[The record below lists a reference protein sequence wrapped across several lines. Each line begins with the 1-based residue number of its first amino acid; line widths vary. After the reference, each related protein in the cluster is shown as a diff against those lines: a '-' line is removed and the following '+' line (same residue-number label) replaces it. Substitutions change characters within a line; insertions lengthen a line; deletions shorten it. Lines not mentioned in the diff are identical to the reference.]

1 MFSHLKNLYRLRLV
15 PTVKRLCTRRHL
27 IYTVLTAGVLWV
39 SAATLSLL
47 VFHAVQRMS
56 ACDDLERE
64 FIAYLNTVST
74 TGVQL
79 PDVRGILAAAR
90 AEGLVTAVLGGCLWL
105 LLSAFAVGLVMKR
118 VIEAEA
124 YVYGLYIICGSDR
137 KQLRR
142 QLLSEFLLLGTL
154 ALLLGIPTGFF
165 LAPAGTGFHPAALAV
180 ILICFLALILL
191 GAWVLAGQILNRPCL
206 QMLDAADVTEYTVS
220 PRRSVLWGLTKRR
233 GALASASLSLWRMRK
248 HFIALSLTLA
258 AVAALVFSALT
269 PVGQVTVRT
278 PPTFAIHS
286 PDGISHAELDEKV
299 FLPLADVDSAYELNY
314 KLRDSAEALGTH
326 VLVREPASG
335 GEEVSVALGERYATD
350 SIRIACGDGDTS
362 YELGGSIIIPPE
374 HDGKRLPQKL
384 GYELD
389 GVPVGGATYAV
400 PEDGPRSLD
409 LKVGDTVRLYLPSD
423 GDATMAERAETDPNY
438 ISVRIT
444 KVETIPNIKDLDT
457 GETICPRVTEDIL
470 YLNPLDFG
478 LFDGKTYAVPFTT
491 EDARAEDFF
500 ESDDENTC
508 VLVVPEGYFAGQK
521 APQCVTV
528 IAPTDVVKIPFHDG
542 SEKLSLPDDT
552 YFINL
557 TARGV
562 GVYLGDEGEF
572 LSHPDADSV
581 LREMVR
587 QRLSSFKDSKLTTVT
602 RTEYAVERIIYT
614 ERNGDPYILLRNDES
629 LYYSSKPGD
638 VCALRMAA
646 IDEDIPSLKI
656 IADEAYLSEIERP
669 FSASLFRHRC
679 FLGIS
684 LLPDF
689 RKAMEARG
697 MELQFPDDWFRHV
710 DCMVRS
716 SFSFNEKAYLLAE
729 HTPLKKPAVEH
740 LQADEKTETGY
751 LQAYRY
757 PRFLTG
763 TGNFVTLGNTAT
775 PSIRSIEGTGAFA
788 LFTHDSIGSLKNESV
803 ELESLYARNDWMI
816 SPDCEALPGTSLET
830 GHAVF
835 ITDGDPADCPIRVG
849 ETLSVAI
856 RADASP
862 LAGDPTMLGVSGRDL
877 LGRLLDELDYRYL
890 YVKVDRVV
898 QGSTSELVLAETD
911 LAAVLGQSGVYADL
925 EIYLPETTPLE
936 DYLDLYRK
944 LYAMTGT
951 LGGGTSLTENKDFIT
966 ASRLDGSHNAATLR
980 RMGYLSI
987 ILIPLLA
994 LAAQSVFEDKRRS
1007 EYAIRHALGQTS
1019 RHRFAQNTAETLLT
1033 ALLTTLAAAVL
1044 CPLGYVGTLAFADA
1058 MGATLTFSG
1067 FDLTL
1072 YVSLLALVFAS
1083 VAVACAIRKPVRLG
1097 TNSTRKPHT
1106 ESTAERNPL

>member
-1 MFSHLKNLYRLRLV
+1 MFSHLKNRYRLRLV

-64 FIAYLNTVST
+64 FTAYLSAVSA

-90 AEGLVTAVLGGCLWL
+90 AEGLVTAILGGCLWL

-118 VIEAEA
+118 VIEGEA

-142 QLLSEFLLLGTL
+142 QLLSEFLLLGTFAL
-154 ALLLGIPTGFF
+154 ALGVPTGFF
-165 LAPAGTGFHPAALAV
+165 LAPEETGFHPTALAV
-180 ILICFLALILL
+180 ILLCFLALILL
-191 GAWVLAGQILNRPCL
+191 GARVLAGQILNRPCL
-206 QMLDAADVTEYTVS
+206 KMLDAADVTEYTVS

-299 FLPLADVDSAYELNY
+299 FLPLADVDSPYELNY

-374 HDGKRLPQKL
+374 HDGKRLPPKL
-384 GYELD
+384 GYDLE

-423 GDATMAERAETDPNY
+423 GDATMAERAETDRNY

-528 IAPTDVVKIPFHDG
+528 IAPTDAVKIPFHDN

-557 TARGV
+557 TSRGV
-562 GVYLGDEGEF
+562 GVYLGDEDEF
-572 LSHPDADSV
+572 LSHPDAENV
-581 LREMVR
+581 LREKVR
-587 QRLSSFKDSKLTTVT
+587 QRLSSFKDSKLTPVT
-602 RTEYAVERIIYT
+602 RTEYEVERIIYT
-614 ERNGDPYILLRNDES
+614 ERGGSPYILLRNDES
-629 LYYSSKPGD
+629 LYYSAKPGD
-638 VCALRMAA
+638 VCALRMDT
-646 IDEDIPSLKI
+646 IDENIQSLQ
-656 IADEAYLSEIERP
+656 IATDEAYLTEIDKP
-669 FSASLFRHRC
+669 FAASLFRHRC

-689 RKAMEARG
+689 RKAMEAQG
-697 MELQFPDDWFRHV
+697 MELQFSDDWFRHA
-710 DCMVRS
+710 DCMIRN
-716 SFSFNEKAYLLAE
+716 SFSFKEKAYLLAE
-729 HTPLKKPAVEH
+729 HTPP
-740 LQADEKTETGY
+740 EKSEVGY
-751 LQAYRY
+751 LQGNEY

-763 TGNFVTLGNTAT
+763 TGNFVTLGNISA

-803 ELESLYARNDWMI
+803 ELESLYARNDCTI

-835 ITDGDPADCPIRVG
+835 ITDGDPADCPIREG

-856 RADASP
+856 RADTSSLTDDLSFFGLTGLP
-862 LAGDPTMLGVSGRDL
+862 LLA
-877 LGRLLDELDYRYL
+877 RLLDELDYRYL

-951 LGGGTSLTENKDFIT
+951 LGGGTTLTENKDFIT
-966 ASRLDGSHNAATLR
+966 ASRLDGSHNVTTLR
-980 RMGYLSI
+980 RMGDLSI

-1007 EYAIRHALGQTS
+1007 EYAIRHALGQ
-1019 RHRFAQNTAETLLT
+1019 
-1033 ALLTTLAAAVL
+1033 
-1044 CPLGYVGTLAFADA
+1044 
-1058 MGATLTFSG
+1058 
-1067 FDLTL
+1067 
-1072 YVSLLALVFAS
+1072 
-1083 VAVACAIRKPVRLG
+1083 I
-1097 TNSTRKPHT
+1097 
-1106 ESTAERNPL
+1106 

>member
-1 MFSHLKNLYRLRLV
+1 MFSHLANLYRLHLV

-27 IYTVLTAGVLWV
+27 IYTVLTTGVLWV

-47 VFHAVQRMS
+47 IFHTAQRMT
-56 ACDDLERE
+56 ACEELERE
-64 FIAYLNTVST
+64 FAAYLNTLSA

-79 PDVRGILAAAR
+79 PDVMGILAAAR
-90 AEGLVTAVLGGCLWL
+90 AEGLVTAALGGCLWL
-105 LLSAFAVGLVMKR
+105 LLSVFAVGLVMKR

-142 QLLSEFLLLGTL
+142 QLLSEFLLLGML
-154 ALLLGIPTGFF
+154 ALALGIPVGFF
-165 LAPAGTGFHPAALAV
+165 LAPKGTGFHPIAFAV
-180 ILICFLALILL
+180 ILLCFLALLLL
-191 GAWVLAGQILNRPCL
+191 GARVLAGQILNRPCL
-206 QMLDAADVTEYTVS
+206 KMLDAADVTEYTVS
-220 PRRSVLWGLTKRR
+220 PRRSVLWGLTKRL
-233 GALASASLSLWRMRK
+233 GPFASAALSLWRMRK
-248 HFIALSLTLA
+248 HFITLSLTLA
-258 AVAALVFSALT
+258 VIAALVFSALT
-269 PVGQVTVRT
+269 PVGQSRVASSS
-278 PPTFAIHS
+278 TFALH
-286 PDGISHAELDEKV
+286 ISSGLTYAELDEKIL
-299 FLPLADVDSAYELNY
+299 FPLAENDSGYALDYTIRN
-314 KLRDSAEALGTH
+314 SAEALGTH
-326 VLVREPASG
+326 VLVRESASG
-335 GEEVSVALGERYATD
+335 GEEVSVALGERYTTD

-374 HDGKRLPQKL
+374 HDGKRLPLKL

-423 GDATMAERAETDPNY
+423 GDATMAERAETDQNY

-491 EDARAEDFF
+491 EDARMEDFF
-500 ESDDENTC
+500 ESEDENTC
-508 VLVVPEGYFAGQK
+508 VLVVPEGYFSSKK

-542 SEKLSLPDDT
+542 SAKLSLSDDT

-557 TARGV
+557 TSRGV

-572 LSHPDADSV
+572 LSHPDAENV
-581 LREMVR
+581 LREKVR
-587 QRLSSFKDSKLTTVT
+587 QRLSSFKESKLTPVT
-602 RTEYAVERIIYT
+602 RTEYEVERIIYT
-614 ERNGDPYILLRNDES
+614 ERGGEPYILLRNDES
-629 LYYSSKPGD
+629 LYFSSKPGD
-638 VCALRMAA
+638 VCALRMAD

-656 IADEAYLSEIERP
+656 IADEAYLTEIERP

-697 MELQFPDDWFRHV
+697 MELQFSDDWFRHA
-710 DCMVRS
+710 DCMVRN
-716 SFSFNEKAYLLAE
+716 SFSFNTKAYLLAE
-729 HTPLKKPAVEH
+729 HTPP
-740 LQADEKTETGY
+740 EKSEVGY
-751 LQAYRY
+751 LQGNEY

-763 TGNFVTLGNTAT
+763 TGNFVTLGNISA

-816 SPDCEALPGTSLET
+816 SPDCEALPGTSLEP

-856 RADASP
+856 RADTSSLTGDLSFFGLTGQP
-862 LAGDPTMLGVSGRDL
+862 LLS
-877 LGRLLDELDYRYL
+877 RLLDDLDYRYL

-911 LAAVLGQSGVYADL
+911 LASVLGQSGAYADL
-925 EIYLPETTPLE
+925 DVYLPETASLE
-936 DYLDLYRK
+936 EYLDMYRI
-944 LYAMTGT
+944 LYALTASV
-951 LGGGTSLTENKDFIT
+951 GGPSVLTENKDFIT
-966 ASRLDGSHNAATLR
+966 ASRLDGSHNAVTLR
-980 RMGYLSI
+980 RMGDLSI

-1007 EYAIRHALGQTS
+1007 EYGIRHALGQTS

-1033 ALLTTLAAAVL
+1033 ALLTTMAAAVL
-1044 CPLGYVGTLAFADA
+1044 CPLGYVGTLALADA
-1058 MGATLTFSG
+1058 MGAAITLSSFNIPLYIALLGLTFI
-1067 FDLTL
+1067 
-1072 YVSLLALVFAS
+1072 S
-1083 VAVACAIRKPVRLG
+1083 VIIACAIRKPIRQ
-1097 TNSTRKPHT
+1097 NHKQYIQN
-1106 ESTAERNPL
+1106 TAERNSL

>member
-1 MFSHLKNLYRLRLV
+1 MFSHLANLYRLHLV

-27 IYTVLTAGVLWV
+27 IYTVLTTGVLWV

-47 VFHAVQRMS
+47 IFHTAQRMT
-56 ACDDLERE
+56 ACEELERE
-64 FIAYLNTVST
+64 FAAYLNTLSA

-79 PDVRGILAAAR
+79 PDVMGILAAAR

-105 LLSAFAVGLVMKR
+105 LLSVFAVGLVMKR

-154 ALLLGIPTGFF
+154 ALALGIPVGFF
-165 LAPAGTGFHPAALAV
+165 LAPKGTGFHPIALAV
-180 ILICFLALILL
+180 ILLCFLVLLLL
-191 GAWVLAGQILNRPCL
+191 GARVLAGQILNRPCL
-206 QMLDAADVTEYTVS
+206 KMLDAADVTEYTVS
-220 PRRSVLWGLTKRR
+220 PRRSVFWGLTKRR
-233 GALASASLSLWRMRK
+233 GPFASAALSLWRMRK
-248 HFIALSLTLA
+248 HFITLSLTLA
-258 AVAALVFSALT
+258 VIAALVFSALT
-269 PVGQVTVRT
+269 PVGQPLVASSS
-278 PPTFAIHS
+278 TFALH
-286 PDGISHAELDEKV
+286 ISSGLTYAELDEKIL
-299 FLPLADVDSAYELNY
+299 FPLAENDSGYALDYTIRN
-314 KLRDSAEALGTH
+314 SAEALGTH
-326 VLVREPASG
+326 VLVRESASG
-335 GEEVSVALGERYATD
+335 GEEVSVALGARYATD

-362 YELGGSIIIPPE
+362 YELGGAITIPPE
-374 HDGKRLPQKL
+374 HAGKRLPTKL
-384 GYELD
+384 GYDLD

-423 GDATMAERAETDPNY
+423 GDATMAERAETDQNY

-491 EDARAEDFF
+491 EDARMEDFF

-508 VLVVPEGYFAGQK
+508 VLVVPEGYFAAQK

-542 SEKLSLPDDT
+542 SAKLSLPDDT

-572 LSHPDADSV
+572 LSHPDAENV
-581 LREMVR
+581 LREKVR
-587 QRLSSFKDSKLTTVT
+587 QRLSSFKESKLTPVT

-614 ERNGDPYILLRNDES
+614 ERGGEPYILLRNDES
-629 LYYSSKPGD
+629 RYYSSKPGD
-638 VCALRMAA
+638 VCALRMAD

-656 IADEAYLSEIERP
+656 IADEAYLTEIERP

-689 RKAMEARG
+689 RKAMETQG
-697 MELQFPDDWFRHV
+697 MELQFSDDWFRHA
-710 DCMVRS
+710 DCLVRN
-716 SFSFNEKAYLLAE
+716 SFSFNTKAYLLAE
-729 HTPLKKPAVEH
+729 HTPP
-740 LQADEKTETGY
+740 EKSEVGY
-751 LQAYRY
+751 LQGNEY

-763 TGNFVTLGNTAT
+763 TGNFVTLGNISA

-803 ELESLYARNDWMI
+803 ELESLYARNDWII
-816 SPDCEALPGTSLET
+816 SPDCEVLPGTSLET

-835 ITDGDPADCPIRVG
+835 ITDSDPADCPIRVG

-856 RADASP
+856 RADTSSLADDLSFFGLTGIP
-862 LAGDPTMLGVSGRDL
+862 LLA
-877 LGRLLDELDYRYL
+877 RLLDELDYRYL

-911 LAAVLGQSGVYADL
+911 LASVLGQSGAYADL
-925 EIYLPETTPLE
+925 DVYLPETASLE
-936 DYLDLYRK
+936 EYLDMYRT
-944 LYAMTGT
+944 LYALTASV
-951 LGGGTSLTENKDFIT
+951 GGPSVLTENKDFIT
-966 ASRLDGSHNAATLR
+966 ASRLDGSHNAVTLR

-1007 EYAIRHALGQTS
+1007 EYGIRHALGQTS

-1033 ALLTTLAAAVL
+1033 ALLTTMAAAVL
-1044 CPLGYVGTLAFADA
+1044 CPLGYVGTLALADA
-1058 MGATLTFSG
+1058 MGAAITLSSFNIPLYIALLGLTFI
-1067 FDLTL
+1067 
-1072 YVSLLALVFAS
+1072 S
-1083 VAVACAIRKPVRLG
+1083 VIIACAIRKPIRQ
-1097 TNSTRKPHT
+1097 NHT
-1106 ESTAERNPL
+1106 QYIQNTAERNSL

>member
-27 IYTVLTAGVLWV
+27 IYTILTAGVLWV

-56 ACDDLERE
+56 ACDALERE

-105 LLSAFAVGLVMKR
+105 LLAAFAVGLVMKR

-142 QLLSEFLLLGTL
+142 QLLSEFLLLGTFAL
-154 ALLLGIPTGFF
+154 ALGVPTGFF

-206 QMLDAADVTEYTVS
+206 KMLDAADVTGYTVS

-258 AVAALVFSALT
+258 AVSALVFSALT
-269 PVGQVTVRT
+269 PVGQVTVKT

-299 FLPLADVDSAYELNY
+299 FLPLADVDSPYELNY

-362 YELGGSIIIPPE
+362 YELGGAITIPPE
-374 HDGKRLPQKL
+374 HAGKRLPTKL
-384 GYELD
+384 GYDLD

-423 GDATMAERAETDPNY
+423 GDATMAERAETDQNY
-438 ISVRIT
+438 VSVRIT

-508 VLVVPEGYFAGQK
+508 VLVVPEGYFANRK
-521 APQCVTV
+521 ATQYVTV
-528 IAPTDVVKIPFHDG
+528 IVPTDVVKIPFHDG
-542 SEKLSLPDDT
+542 SAKLSLPDDT

-557 TARGV
+557 TSRGV

-572 LSHPDADSV
+572 LSHPDAENV
-581 LREMVR
+581 LREKVR
-587 QRLSSFKDSKLTTVT
+587 QRLSSFKESKLTPVT
-602 RTEYAVERIIYT
+602 RTEYEVERIIYT
-614 ERNGDPYILLRNDES
+614 ERGGEPYILLRNDES

-638 VCALRMAA
+638 ICALRLDE
-646 IDEDIPSLKI
+646 IDEDILSLNI
-656 IADEAYLSEIERP
+656 VADEAYMTEIERP
-669 FSASLFRHRC
+669 FSASLFKHRC

-697 MELQFPDDWFRHV
+697 MELQFSDDWFRHA
-710 DCMVRS
+710 DCTVRN
-716 SFSFNEKAYLLAE
+716 SFTFNAKSYLLAE
-729 HTPLKKPAVEH
+729 HTPP
-740 LQADEKTETGY
+740 EKSDVGY
-751 LQAYRY
+751 LQGNEY

-763 TGNFVTLGNTAT
+763 TGNFVTLGSTAA

-816 SPDCEALPGTSLET
+816 SPDCEAFPGTSLEP

-835 ITDGDPADCPIRVG
+835 ITDGDPSDCPIRVG

-856 RADASP
+856 RADASS

-877 LGRLLDELDYRYL
+877 LSRLLDELDYRYL

-898 QGSTSELVLAETD
+898 QGSTSELLLAETD
-911 LAAVLGQSGVYADL
+911 LAAALGQSGVYADL

-951 LGGGTSLTENKDFIT
+951 IGGGTTLTENKDFIT
-966 ASRLDGSHNAATLR
+966 ASRLDGSHNATTLR

-1033 ALLTTLAAAVL
+1033 ALLTTLAAAVF
-1044 CPLGYVGTLAFADA
+1044 CPIGYVGTLALADA

-1097 TNSTRKPHT
+1097 TNSARKPHT